1 MTREKQW
8 KATHNH
14 IFEWV
19 SELRDNIVQ
28 VKVKMQIIFF
38 SFFHS
43 GFLGYLEE
51 IE

>member
-1 MTREKQW
+1 LVYLIMTREKQW

-28 VKVKMQIIFF
+28 VKVKMQIIFSLF
-38 SFFHS
+38 SILDF
-43 GFLGYLEE
+43 
-51 IE
+51 